1 MQCFLTILKLIHFQL
16 DNVFFY
22 KIGFFFRRLTHF
34 FLDIFCSFLYTD
46 DQKFILVWKR
56 PFKSAL
62 MI

>member
-16 DNVFFY
+16 DNFLFTKLDLEVN
-22 KIGFFFRRLTHF
+22 TF